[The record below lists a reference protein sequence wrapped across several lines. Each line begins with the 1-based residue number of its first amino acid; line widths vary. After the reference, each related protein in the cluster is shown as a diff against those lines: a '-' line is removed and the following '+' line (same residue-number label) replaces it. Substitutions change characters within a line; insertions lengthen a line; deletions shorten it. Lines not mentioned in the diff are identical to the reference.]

1 MLTFSLHNL
10 SLNVTSVPLPP
21 AEAAAG
27 THRQPPRHSLLSGT
41 SLSIALKCSLF
52 LSYLDL
58 CSKKRK
64 SCTYTIR
71 APPSCLGPGISHHSE
86 TLEIPQPL
94 SHSLRAS
101 SDPSTGPFSCSSL
114 QHVSV
119 RAFSIPDQ
127 GKTMKD
133 TPALCTL

>member
-10 SLNVTSVPLPP
+10 SLKVTSVPLPS
-21 AEAAAG
+21 AEATA
-27 THRQPPRHSLLSGT
+27 GT
-41 SLSIALKCSLF
+41 SLSIAPKCSLF
-52 LSYLDL
+52 LSYLDS

-64 SCTYTIR
+64 SYTYTIR
-71 APPSCLGPGISHHSE
+71 TPPSCLGSGISHHSE

-94 SHSLRAS
+94 RHAPRAS

-119 RAFSIPDQ
+119 RAFSIPGQD
-127 GKTMKD
+127 KTMKD
-133 TPALCTL
+133 MPGLCPP